1 MVLSTVVSDNISHL
15 VLLKALVSSGV
26 VVSGGDVV
34 SADKSENKAVMVF
47 EQRTVKGKMDEPFL
61 FSEGDLAVHISWKS
75 VLMAKPIKRYL
86 TKLIMCQHPN
96 KFAHNRQQAGWTST
110 SCAFSSLWQRR

>member
-1 MVLSTVVSDNISHL
+1 MVLSTVVSDNIYHL
-15 VLLKALVSSGV
+15 VLAKVLVSSGV

-61 FSEGDLAVHISWKS
+61 FSEGDLAGTYILEISVDGKAYKKIS
-75 VLMAKPIKRYL
+75 YEAYYVP
-86 TKLIMCQHPN
+86 TP
-96 KFAHNRQQAGWTST
+96 
-110 SCAFSSLWQRR
+110 